1 MVCIARILFLRLEIS
16 NYSIKY
22 FIELLAIIIYFI
34 YYFLI
39 HLLSSTTLLA
49 GQGVSDV
56 TITSSY
62 YVHASYL
69 VACPK
74 PAILV
79 SEYKIKHGATKAEV
93 IGTIIVGTASARR
106 ASRVRTIAA
115 CRHIGLGMLFLY
127 LLCLN

>member
-1 MVCIARILFLRLEIS
+1 M
-16 NYSIKY
+16 
-22 FIELLAIIIYFI
+22 
-34 YYFLI
+34 LI

-49 GQGVSDV
+49 GLGVSDV
-56 TITSSY
+56 TFTSSY

-79 SEYKIKHGATKAEV
+79 SEYKIKYGATKAEV
-93 IGTIIVGTASARR
+93 IGTIIIVGTASARQ